1 VGYTREQYL
10 AWAHTTSGFDLDCSK
25 DHTVVTLCA
34 LSLRHLAFGTQLLED
49 HLSVSAFVGIGV
61 VETHYKAA
69 FGATL
74 VMTVKLLEM
83 ALGMVDLK

>member
-1 VGYTREQYL
+1 
-10 AWAHTTSGFDLDCSK
+10 
-25 DHTVVTLCA
+25 VTLCA

-49 HLSVSAFVGIGV
+49 HLGVSALMGIGV
-61 VETHYKAA
+61 VETHCKAA

-83 ALGMVDLK
+83 TLG